1 MLNDNLKSDKTADEK
16 CNKSAD
22 KSVNSETSEN
32 RNDITMVQKVPET
45 SGKKYPKKDAI
56 SPAEEHA
63 VVKRNEAEKKALR
76 SVIVSYSVYFA
87 VAAGIC
93 LWIIAAQGI
102 FKMTNKRT
110 IFGTFADGFFV
121 PGILLSGFG
130 ILYRISAGGFF
141 DGITYG
147 LKRAFLSFI
156 PGGRLKK
163 EENYAAYKE
172 RKTKNRKKF
181 KNWVPLI
188 VGVVFIL
195 VAVFFL
201 FLYESSNALK

>member
-93 LWIIAAQGI
+93 LWTVSSTHST
-102 FKMTNKRT
+102 MPTNRE
-110 IFGTFADGFFV
+110 V
-121 PGILLSGFG
+121 
-130 ILYRISAGGFF
+130 
-141 DGITYG
+141 
-147 LKRAFLSFI
+147 
-156 PGGRLKK
+156 
-163 EENYAAYKE
+163 
-172 RKTKNRKKF
+172 
-181 KNWVPLI
+181 
-188 VGVVFIL
+188 
-195 VAVFFL
+195 
-201 FLYESSNALK
+201 